1 MASMIKS
8 LEAIIKKMRMLRKI
22 VLFGIIIT
30 ILIIGYNYVYQDHR
44 DIAKEEAEFV
54 LNSKEIK
61 NEFVSNVF
69 TAEEKYLNRTIEVS
83 GTISETNIV
92 DITIDNNV
100 FCQFS
105 NNINSSINLNSIVT
119 IKGRVIG
126 YDDLLEQV
134 KLDQCIL
141 IKKE

>member
-1 MASMIKS
+1 
-8 LEAIIKKMRMLRKI
+8 MRMLRKI

-69 TAEEKYLNRTIEVS
+69 NAEEKYLNRTIEVS
-83 GTISETNIV
+83 GTISETNKA
-92 DITIDNNV
+92 DITIDDNV

-105 NNINSSINLNSIVT
+105 NNINSSVNLNSIIT

>member
-1 MASMIKS
+1 
-8 LEAIIKKMRMLRKI
+8 MRMLRKI

-105 NNINSSINLNSIVT
+105 NNINSSVKLNSIVT

>member
-1 MASMIKS
+1 
-8 LEAIIKKMRMLRKI
+8 MRMLRKI

-30 ILIIGYNYVYQDHR
+30 ILIVGYNYVYQDHR

-54 LNSKEIK
+54 LNSKVIK

-83 GTISETNIV
+83 GTISETNKA
-92 DITIDNNV
+92 DITIDDNV

-105 NNINSSINLNSIVT
+105 NDINSSINLNSIVT

-141 IKKE
+141 IKKN

>member
-1 MASMIKS
+1 
-8 LEAIIKKMRMLRKI
+8 MRMLRKI

-54 LNSKEIK
+54 LNSKDIK

-92 DITIDNNV
+92 DITIDDNV

-105 NNINSSINLNSIVT
+105 NNINSSVNLNSIIT

>member
-1 MASMIKS
+1 MIKS

-44 DIAKEEAEFV
+44 DIAKEEAKFE

-92 DITIDNNV
+92 DITIDDNV

-105 NNINSSINLNSIVT
+105 NNINSSVNLNSIIT

>member
-1 MASMIKS
+1 
-8 LEAIIKKMRMLRKI
+8 MRMLRKI

-105 NNINSSINLNSIVT
+105 NNINSSVNLNSIIT

>member
-1 MASMIKS
+1 
-8 LEAIIKKMRMLRKI
+8 MRMLRKI

-30 ILIIGYNYVYQDHR
+30 ILIVGYNYVYQDHR

-83 GTISETNIV
+83 GTISETNKA
-92 DITIDNNV
+92 DITIDDNV

-105 NNINSSINLNSIVT
+105 NDINSSINLNSIVT

>member
-1 MASMIKS
+1 
-8 LEAIIKKMRMLRKI
+8 MRMLRKI

-92 DITIDNNV
+92 DITIDDNV

-105 NNINSSINLNSIVT
+105 NNINSSVNLNSIIT